1 MVKKKRVNN
10 ALIFFCIEKK
20 KKVSSHNAAQDQTS
34 LKLEKKKTLMNIFKY
49 IT

>member
-1 MVKKKRVNN
+1 MVKKRELTMPLFFF
-10 ALIFFCIEKK
+10 ALRK